1 MGLNVLGR
9 VLRDRGIENCG
20 RESLSVG
27 VWEDLSDL
35 SDLSGWSDG
44 SDLSD
49 GSEGRGPVVL
59 AAESGCFGGIWENF
73 FLLFWIFFVF
83 LLRGI
88 LYLYLIL
95 C

>member
-1 MGLNVLGR
+1 MGEN
-9 VLRDRGIENCG
+9 GIGCGENGKGG
-20 RESLSVG
+20 REN
-27 VWEDLSDL
+27 
-35 SDLSGWSDG
+35 
-44 SDLSD
+44 
-49 GSEGRGPVVL
+49 GRG
-59 AAESGCFGGIWENF
+59 GGIWGNF

>member
-1 MGLNVLGR
+1 MVK
-9 VLRDRGIENCG
+9 
-20 RESLSVG
+20 VG
-27 VWEDLSDL
+27 EKMVEV
-35 SDLSGWSDG
+35 G
-44 SDLSD
+44 
-49 GSEGRGPVVL
+49 E
-59 AAESGCFGGIWENF
+59 FGVF

>member
-1 MGLNVLGR
+1 MVK
-9 VLRDRGIENCG
+9 
-20 RESLSVG
+20 VG
-27 VWEDLSDL
+27 EKMVEV
-35 SDLSGWSDG
+35 G
-44 SDLSD
+44 
-49 GSEGRGPVVL
+49 E
-59 AAESGCFGGIWENF
+59 FGGF